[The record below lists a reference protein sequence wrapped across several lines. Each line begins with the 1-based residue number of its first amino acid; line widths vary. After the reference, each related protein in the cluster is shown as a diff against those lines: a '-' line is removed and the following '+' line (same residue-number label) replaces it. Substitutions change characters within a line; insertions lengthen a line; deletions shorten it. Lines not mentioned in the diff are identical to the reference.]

1 MGSSG
6 QMEGEMVLKSGLRE
20 GDDRSFASGARE
32 GGLGWGAPEDDLL
45 SWEREMDILDCVTS
59 PRIQLK

>member
-6 QMEGEMVLKSGLRE
+6 QMEGEMVLKSGLRKGE
-20 GDDRSFASGARE
+20 DDRSFASGARE
-32 GGLGWGAPEDDLL
+32 GELGWGAAEDDLL

-59 PRIQLK
+59 PRIQ

>member
-1 MGSSG
+1 
-6 QMEGEMVLKSGLRE
+6 MVLKSGLRK